1 MSENALFSFFNSSS
15 TFISRQFDAFLSSFR
30 SSISHSIRIQFITSL
45 NQAIALTIPILTNL
59 LQLKK
64 NDLFSAH
71 HTTMRLA
78 VSTTILFYTAYTAL
92 LRFPLRRRR
101 PAVIADHCLLL
112 IGNAAVAS
120 LASLLLPDSLSPFV
134 FAVFGLLPAVELVYW
149 LLHELGNEEED
160 VGRMRFFNNIWTAF
174 SNISG
179 HPQPILPL

>member
-1 MSENALFSFFNSSS
+1 MSENALFSFFKSSS
-15 TFISRQFDAFLSSFR
+15 TFIFRQFDAFLSSFR

-64 NDLFSAH
+64 NDPFSAH
-71 HTTMRLA
+71 PTTMRLA

-92 LRFPLRRRR
+92 LRFPLRRR
-101 PAVIADHCLLL
+101 PAVIADHCLLS
-112 IGNAAVAS
+112 IGNTAVAS

-160 VGRMRFFNNIWTAF
+160 VERMRFFNNIWTTF

-179 HPQPILPL
+179 QPQLILPL